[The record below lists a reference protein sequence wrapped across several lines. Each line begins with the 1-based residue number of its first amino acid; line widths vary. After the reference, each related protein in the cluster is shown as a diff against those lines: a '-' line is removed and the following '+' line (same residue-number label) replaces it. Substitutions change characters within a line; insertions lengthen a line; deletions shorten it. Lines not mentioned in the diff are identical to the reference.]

1 MNNNNSMW
9 YVVFAFSIIAL
20 LLIQS
25 IIVSFNIYDILYLFC
40 VIIFLIRFIWLKKDI
55 MFKR

>member
-1 MNNNNSMW
+1 MNNYKGVL

-25 IIVSFNIYDILYLFC
+25 IIISFNIYDLLYLFC
-40 VIIFLIRFIWLKKDI
+40 VIGFLIRFIIMKKDI
-55 MFKR
+55 LFKK